1 MTVKD
6 EVLKTL
12 ENNRSRHI
20 SGEEI
25 SEKIGVSR
33 AAVWKAV
40 KALREEGYNIEAV
53 TNKGYAMAESGQL
66 VSEELLCRALRPKLK
81 RNGVFCYD
89 STDSTNLQAKRLML
103 EGEIR
108 HGSVVFANRQTAGRG
123 RLGRSFNSPEQG
135 IYVSIVVKP
144 DFDMSKSVL
153 VTVAAAVAVA
163 DAIEAVC
170 GQDAGIK
177 WVNDIYIGD
186 LKVCGILT
194 EAETDFETGI
204 IDSLI
209 IGIGVN
215 TSTAGFPA
223 ELKKIAGCV
232 NAEDARTKA
241 DLTARITE
249 NTLANV
255 AEISEGGQPGFMA
268 RYRSKSIL
276 IGREIMVYKGIY
288 REDPTRE
295 LGGIPARVEGI
306 DDEGGLMV
314 AYEDGKRETLT
325 SGEVSIRL

>member
-12 ENNRSRHI
+12 ENNRRSHI

-53 TNKGYAMAESGQL
+53 TNKGYAMAEANQL
-66 VSEELLCRALRPKLK
+66 ISEELLCRTLGPKLR
-81 RNGVFCYD
+81 RNGVFVYD
-89 STDSTNLQAKRLML
+89 SVDSTNLQAKRLML
-103 EGEIR
+103 DGEIK

-153 VTVAAAVAVA
+153 ITVAAAVAVA
-163 DAIEAVC
+163 DAIRQVC

-177 WVNDIYIGD
+177 WVNDIYIEGR
-186 LKVCGILT
+186 KVCGILT

-223 ELKKIAGCV
+223 ELRKIAGCV

-241 DLTARITE
+241 ELVSRITE

-255 AEISEGGQPGFMA
+255 AEISREEVPGFMA
-268 RYRSKSIL
+268 GYRSKSIL
-276 IGREIMVYKGIY
+276 IGREIMVYKGVY
-288 REDPTRE
+288 RKDPTSE
-295 LGGIPARVEGI
+295 MGGLPARATDI
-306 DDEGGLMV
+306 DDAGGLEV
-314 AYEDGKRETLT
+314 VYRDGRKETLT
-325 SGEVSIRL
+325 SGEVSIRF